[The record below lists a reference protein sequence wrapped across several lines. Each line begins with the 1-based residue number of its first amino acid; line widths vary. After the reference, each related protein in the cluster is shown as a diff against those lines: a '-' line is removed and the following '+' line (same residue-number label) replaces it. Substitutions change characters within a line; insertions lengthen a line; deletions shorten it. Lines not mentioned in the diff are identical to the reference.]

1 MDSVTFWKIIAQ
13 SLMSITV
20 GIFIFRHAYNQPKSP
35 LFSIKFNGYA
45 AGVTAILLGIIH
57 LLNEFHLW

>member
-13 SLMSITV
+13 SLIPITV

-45 AGVTAILLGIIH
+45 AGVASIL
-57 LLNEFHLW
+57 